1 MNYGYARVSTKG
13 QQAYGNS
20 LQYQHNALISA
31 GVPEEN
37 IYSEAFTGMKKSR
50 PALDELLGKLQS
62 GDTLVVSKLDRIAR
76 STVAGCELVEN
87 LLNRGVTVNILN
99 MGVLDNSTTGKLIR
113 TIFFAFAEF
122 ERDMIV
128 QRTTEGK
135 EIAKANNPN
144 YRQGRRPKRPANFW
158 EVYDRT
164 RLPKDDPN
172 RIGYTEACEIL
183 DMKKSAFYALAKEK
197 RSETV

>member
-1 MNYGYARVSTKG
+1 MYYGYGRVSSRG

-20 LQYQHNALISA
+20 LQYQHNALIQA
-31 GVPEEN
+31 GVPEQN
-37 IYSEAFTGMKKSR
+37 IYTEAFTGMKKSR
-50 PALDELLGKLQS
+50 PVLDTLLPKLQS
-62 GDTLVVSKLDRIAR
+62 GDTLVVTKLDRIAR

-87 LLNRGVTVNILN
+87 LLNRGVTINILN

-128 QRTTEGK
+128 QRTTEGR

-144 YRQGRRPKRPANFW
+144 YRQGRKPKRPENFW

-164 RLPKDDPN
+164 RLAQTDPQWLCWQD
-172 RIGYTEACEIL
+172 ACAML
-183 DMKKSAFYALAKEK
+183 DMKKSAFYALAKKGRVE
-197 RSETV
+197 V